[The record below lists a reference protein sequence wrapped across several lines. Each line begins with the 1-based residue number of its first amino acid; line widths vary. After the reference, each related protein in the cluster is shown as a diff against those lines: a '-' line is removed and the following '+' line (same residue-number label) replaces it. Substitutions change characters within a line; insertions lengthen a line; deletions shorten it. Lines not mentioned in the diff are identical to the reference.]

1 MCGEKPNHLNQDR
14 QLVNNEPVV
23 RSGAGEHGTDPM
35 TTALSGMHFGDTE
48 PQPLSHHDHAHSR
61 SDLQASQDAVKQ
73 GPLATC
79 ISGSMIFAVR
89 FYQRCISPLLGK
101 NCRYEPTC
109 SQYFVLAVQKYGP
122 LRGAWRGFCR
132 ILRCHPFRPG
142 GYDPP

>member
-1 MCGEKPNHLNQDR
+1 MCSEKSNYLNQDR
-14 QLVNNEPVV
+14 QLINDEPAV
-23 RSGAGEHGTDPM
+23 RSGVEQHDTDPM
-35 TTALSGMHFGDTE
+35 TTACSGKHFSDTE
-48 PQPLSHHDHAHSR
+48 AQQSNDYDHARSQ
-61 SDLQASQDAVKQ
+61 SDLRASQGATEQ
-73 GPLATC
+73 GLFASC

-109 SQYFVLAVQKYGP
+109 SQYFILAVQKYGP

>member
-1 MCGEKPNHLNQDR
+1 MCGEKTNHLNHVRLLIND
-14 QLVNNEPVV
+14 EPES
-23 RSGAGEHGTDPM
+23 RSGDERHGADSVVTEHTDKRTGNSEPQHSGDSDH
-35 TTALSGMHFGDTE
+35 ALSA
-48 PQPLSHHDHAHSR
+48 SN
-61 SDLQASQDAVKQ
+61 LQASQYAAKQ
-73 GPLATC
+73 GPFATC

-109 SQYFVLAVQKYGP
+109 SQYFILAVQKYGP

>member
-1 MCGEKPNHLNQDR
+1 MCGEKTNHLNQARLLIND
-14 QLVNNEPVV
+14 EPGS
-23 RSGAGEHGTDPM
+23 RSGVEQHGADSL
-35 TTALSGMHFGDTE
+35 TTACSGKHLSVTE
-48 PQPLSHHDHAHSR
+48 PQQSSDSDHARSQ
-61 SDLQASQDAVKQ
+61 SDLPAIQGAAKQ
-73 GPLATC
+73 GPFATC

-109 SQYFVLAVQKYGP
+109 SQYFILAVQKYGP

>member
-1 MCGEKPNHLNQDR
+1 MCGEKTNHLNQ
-14 QLVNNEPVV
+14 V
-23 RSGAGEHGTDPM
+23 RLLINGDPANRSDDEQNGADPIVTEHTDK
-35 TTALSGMHFGDTE
+35 HIRDTE
-48 PQPLSHHDHAHSR
+48 LQHSRDSDHAHSASNLR
-61 SDLQASQDAVKQ
+61 ASQYAAKQ
-73 GPLATC
+73 GPFATC
-79 ISGSMIFAVR
+79 VSGSMIFAVR

-109 SQYFVLAVQKYGP
+109 SQYFILAVQKYGP

>member
-1 MCGEKPNHLNQDR
+1 MCGEKSNHLNHDRPLISDEPAVQSGVEQQD
-14 QLVNNEPVV
+14 LLPPTTNS
-23 RSGAGEHGTDPM
+23 SGK
-35 TTALSGMHFGDTE
+35 HFSITE
-48 PQPLSHHDHAHSR
+48 RRHSRNSDHACSQ
-61 SDLQASQDAVKQ
+61 SDLPANQGTAKQ
-73 GPLATC
+73 GTLATC

-109 SQYFVLAVQKYGP
+109 SQYFILAVQKYGP